1 MGFTRITGVM
11 TIDALIA
18 TNNLT
23 SLIKD
28 LEQSILFI
36 ELKHSNRLDLIESI
50 NLSIKNLKR
59 VRADILELDMNI
71 GIMIKLREWN

>member
-1 MGFTRITGVM
+1 M

-23 SLIKD
+23 SVIKD
-28 LEQSILFI
+28 LEQSISFI
-36 ELKHSNRLDLIESI
+36 ELKHANRLDLIDSI

-59 VRADILELDMNI
+59 VRADVLELDMNI
-71 GIMIKLREWN
+71 GIMIKLKEWN

>member
-28 LEQSILFI
+28 LEKSILFI
-36 ELKHSNRLDLIESI
+36 ELKHSNRLDLINSI

-71 GIMIKLREWN
+71 NVMIKLNEWN